1 MKYKMLGK
9 NFFKNP
15 IHVIRL
21 GHMIMFVSSWLKS
34 KKTKGSSLQQ
44 PLKCTGTD
52 GDGGHSLP

>member
-21 GHMIMFVSSWLKS
+21 GHMIMFLSS
-34 KKTKGSSLQQ
+34 
-44 PLKCTGTD
+44 
-52 GDGGHSLP
+52 